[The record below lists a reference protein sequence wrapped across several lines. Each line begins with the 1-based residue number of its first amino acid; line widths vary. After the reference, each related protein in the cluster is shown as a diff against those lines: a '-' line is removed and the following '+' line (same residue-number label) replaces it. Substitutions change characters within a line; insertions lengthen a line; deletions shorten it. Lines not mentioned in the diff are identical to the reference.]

1 MAAITLSHALADCL
15 ESLRVGVPLEA
26 CLDKYPEYRE
36 RLRPL
41 LEVAQRLETPQ
52 PDPKPSAHFLA
63 NLETTLTT
71 KQNRSQKG
79 GEVNRKRQ

>member
-15 ESLRVGVPLEA
+15 ESLKVGIQLEA

-52 PDPKPSAHFLA
+52 ADPKPSAHFLTD
-63 NLETTLTT
+63 LETILTT
-71 KQNRSQKG
+71 ESNRSPKG
-79 GEVNRKRQ
+79 GEVK